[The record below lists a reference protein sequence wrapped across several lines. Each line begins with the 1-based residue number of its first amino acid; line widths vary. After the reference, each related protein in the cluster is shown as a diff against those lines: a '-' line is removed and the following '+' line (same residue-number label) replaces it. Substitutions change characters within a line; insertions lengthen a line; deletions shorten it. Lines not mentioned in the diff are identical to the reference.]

1 MLGDNG
7 FIESPNYPEKYGNN
21 KLCIWR
27 IKVAPEK
34 TLDFTLGTGPKLS
47 RKIVKKLL
55 IKNKH
60 KIWTM
65 KEHLDLEDSNNCQ
78 SDGLTLTALR
88 PKTHQIRK
96 FCGQQG
102 TILQQIKTD
111 AHDVIIVFNFGLLK

>member
-1 MLGDNG
+1 MQSSVFAHKTSLVQ
-7 FIESPNYPEKYGNN
+7 Y
-21 KLCIWR
+21 KL
-27 IKVAPEK
+27 
-34 TLDFTLGTGPKLS
+34 
-47 RKIVKKLL
+47 
-55 IKNKH
+55 
-60 KIWTM
+60 WTK